1 MTEIRKERGRFCLG
15 RRLFLG
21 HISLL
26 LGKKFHVDLRRI
38 FFFPPE
44 NTWCGNGVLCSSASP
59 LLSFKIIPF

>member
-38 FFFPPE
+38 FFFLQRIRGAAMVCCAHQHPHY
-44 NTWCGNGVLCSSASP
+44 CHL
-59 LLSFKIIPF
+59 KIIPF

>member
-38 FFFPPE
+38 FFFLQRIR
-44 NTWCGNGVLCSSASP
+44 GAANGVLCSSASP
-59 LLSFKIIPF
+59 LLSS